1 MEESFMSAIQVK
13 RLAFNLECLIFFA
26 SSPSPHPP
34 TPTLYYYFTF
44 KNRKSERKRDEQT
57 YAV

>member
-1 MEESFMSAIQVK
+1 MSAIQVK

-26 SSPSPHPP
+26 SFPRPTTTTTHPH
-34 TPTLYYYFTF
+34 TLYYNFTF